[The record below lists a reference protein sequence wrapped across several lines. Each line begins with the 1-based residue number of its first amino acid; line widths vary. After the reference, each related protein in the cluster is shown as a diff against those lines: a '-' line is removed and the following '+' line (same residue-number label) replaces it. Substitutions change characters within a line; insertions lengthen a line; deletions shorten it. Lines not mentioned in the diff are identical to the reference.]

1 MGAQLAIPAP
11 FDYETG
17 ISGMKH
23 KLPYLYGV
31 DLRKELAARFC
42 WQPEQVRFIH
52 DASAFL
58 LGEITSGAARGA
70 FRAAG
75 ITLGTGIGSGFS
87 LSGRL
92 LTHGFG
98 IPPGGEIWNLPFNGG
113 IVEDILSARAIQR
126 EYQRRTGVNREVTSL
141 AAAAPGD
148 AAARETFAEFG
159 RFSGRHCGRLFR
171 ISRPT
176 WWCWGRHFPRGSA
189 VSSRRAARTGR
200 PPLSSGGF
208 SHAGLRRS
216 GRRRGRVVQ
225 SWQCRSSIRPRI
237 RFRHGA
243 KRWCLEL
250 SLSSRAC
257 VQAVGGAPAQLCSG
271 CRGPDPLEQA
281 TRNRAT
287 AQNWAALGGWLAGDT
302 SSLRGP
308 ACFRPAASE
317 IHLSAEL

>member
-1 MGAQLAIPAP
+1 M
-11 FDYETG
+11 
-17 ISGMKH
+17 
-23 KLPYLYGV
+23 

-159 RFSGRHCGRLFR
+159 RLLGQAL
-171 ISRPT
+171 
-176 WWCWGRHFPRGSA
+176 
-189 VSSRRAARTGR
+189 RAT
-200 PPLSSGGF
+200 LSDFAPDVVVLGGGI
-208 SHAGLRRS
+208 SHAAPLFLPAAQRELEGLRFRLEVS
-216 GRRRGRVVQ
+216 AMLDYAALVGAAVAWFK

-257 VQAVGGAPAQLCSG
+257 VQAVGGARLSRAPAAAGLTPWNK
-271 CRGPDPLEQA
+271 RLATGPRRRTGQRWVDGSA
-281 TRNRAT
+281 S
-287 AQNWAALGGWLAGDT
+287 T
-302 SSLRGP
+302 SSLNAPGP
-308 ACFRPAASE
+308 
-317 IHLSAEL
+317 LSARLWRSIPARRAFIILLASR